1 MSRIL
6 AALHFQQHIGM
17 TSTTF
22 PAAKLLGAQRMKL
35 AIQAMTG
42 SAKISRLASQNN
54 VSRKF
59 VYQQKNLALEAITD
73 AFAPAAAEDEILFYL
88 PVTKAWLR
96 QVVLALTLIC
106 HSSYRGVVEFMRD
119 ILGVSISVG
128 SVHSLHQLSA
138 QRAGAIN
145 TTQNLSQIR
154 VGLHDEIFHCNEPV
168 LVGVDAHSTYC
179 YLLSAAEHRDA
190 DTWAIHLLYACDQG
204 FNPDYLV
211 ADQGTGLRAGQAIVW
226 KDKPCHGDVF
236 HILQQCESLANVLA
250 SVAQGA
256 TTRCQEME
264 VKMDAAKEEG
274 VGCTL
279 ARQLGRARFAQIQA
293 SILAKDVKTLTQW
306 LRRDVLELAGPSLAI
321 RLELFDF
328 VADELRSR
336 EHLDKKR
343 IGKVRV
349 ALQNQRNDL
358 LAFAGVLDGKLEAI
372 AQTHELPMSVVRQAC
387 VLQRKSETSP
397 TYWEG
402 WCRLCAQMGNK
413 CHAVFEAVL
422 QAMEQTPRC
431 SSMVENLN
439 SRLRNYF
446 TLRRQLGGEYLG
458 LLQFFLNHRTFL
470 RSRVP
475 ERVGKSPKQ
484 LMTGQAHAHWLTLLG
499 FGQPQPLR
507 A

>member
-1 MSRIL
+1 
-6 AALHFQQHIGM
+6 M
-17 TSTTF
+17 TTTTF
-22 PAAKLLGAQRMKL
+22 PAVKLLSPQRIEL
-35 AIQAMTG
+35 AIQALAG
-42 SAKISRLASQNN
+42 AAHISHLAAENE

-59 VYQQKNLALEAITD
+59 VYQQRRKAQAALD
-73 AFAPAAAEDEILFYL
+73 LAFAQTTGADGEQVLFSL
-88 PVTKAWLR
+88 PVTKQWLH
-96 QVVLALTLIC
+96 QVALSLTLIC

-128 SVHSLHQLSA
+128 SVHNLHQLAA
-138 QRAGAIN
+138 QRAGVIN
-145 TTQNLSQIR
+145 TTQDLSEIR
-154 VGLHDEIFHCNEPV
+154 VGLNDEIFHCNEPV

-179 YLLSAAEHRDA
+179 YLLSSAEHRDA
-190 DTWAIHLLYACDQG
+190 DTWAIHLMYACDQG

-211 ADQGTGLRAGQAIVW
+211 ADQGAGLRAGQAIVW

-236 HILQQCESLANVLA
+236 HILQQCESLVNVLA

-256 TTRCQEME
+256 TTRWQAME
-264 VKMDAAKEEG
+264 LKMDAAKEEG
-274 VGCTL
+274 VGRTL
-279 ARQLGRARFAQIQA
+279 ACQLGMARRAQVQA
-293 SILAKDVKTLTQW
+293 SLLSKDVKTLTQW
-306 LRRDVLELAGPSLAI
+306 LRRDVLELAGPSRAI

-328 VADELRSR
+328 VTAELLTR
-336 EHLDKKR
+336 EHLDSKR
-343 IGKVRV
+343 IRPVRI

-358 LAFAGVLDGKLEAI
+358 IAFAGVLDDKLQAI
-372 AQTHELPMSVVRQAC
+372 ARTHELPMSVVRQAC
-387 VLQRKSETSP
+387 VLQRKPETSP

-402 WCRLCAQMGNK
+402 WCRLCAQMGHK

-422 QAMEQTPRC
+422 QAMKQTPRC

-458 LLQFFLNHRTFL
+458 LLQYFLNHRTFL
-470 RSRVP
+470 RSRVAD
-475 ERVGKSPKQ
+475 RAGKSPKQ

-499 FGQPQPLR
+499 FGQQQPLR

>member
-6 AALHFQQHIGM
+6 AALYFQQHIGM

-22 PAAKLLGAQRMKL
+22 PAAKLLGAQRMDL
-35 AIQAMTG
+35 AVQAMKG
-42 SAKISRLASQNN
+42 PVNISHLASENN

-59 VYQQKNLALEAITD
+59 VYQQKNLALEAIND
-73 AFAPAAAEDEILFYL
+73 AFAPTAEDDDILFYL

-128 SVHSLHQLSA
+128 SVHNLHQLAA
-138 QRAGAIN
+138 QRAVAIN
-145 TTQNLSQIR
+145 TTQDLSHIQ
-154 VGLHDEIFHCNEPV
+154 VGLHDEIFHCKEPV
-168 LVGVDAHSTYC
+168 LVGVDANSTYC
-179 YLLSAAEHRDA
+179 YLLAAEDHRNA

-226 KDKPCHGDVF
+226 RDKPCHGDVF
-236 HILQQCESLANVLA
+236 HMLQQCESLATVLA

-256 TTRCQEME
+256 ATRCQKME
-264 VKMDAAKEEG
+264 LKMDAAKHDG
-274 VGCTL
+274 TSHTL
-279 ARQLGRARFAQIQA
+279 ARQLGRARLAQVQA
-293 SILAKDVKTLTQW
+293 SILAKDVKTLKQW

-349 ALQNQRNDL
+349 ALENQRNDL

-372 AQTHELPMSVVRQAC
+372 AKIHELPMSVVRQAC
-387 VLQRKSETSP
+387 VLQRKPDTSP
-397 TYWEG
+397 AYWQL
-402 WCRLCAQMGNK
+402 WCQLCSQMGAK

-470 RSRVP
+470 RSRVSD
-475 ERVGKSPKQ
+475 RAGKSPKQ
-484 LMTGQAHAHWLTLLG
+484 LMTGETHPHWLALLG